1 MPGRVVGLVM
11 KQGTR
16 LAGIGVGVGLVGA
29 LVSGQVLA
37 SQLYGI
43 TARDPLILVSV
54 ALILMGVSAVAT
66 LFPALRAVRIQ
77 PAVALKP
84 K

>member
-1 MPGRVVGLVM
+1 ML
-11 KQGTR
+11 
-16 LAGIGVGVGLVGA
+16 GA

-43 TARDPLILVSV
+43 TARDPLTLIGV

-66 LFPALRAVRIQ
+66 LFPALRAVHIQ